1 MSDSNL
7 APQASNIVKVPIN
20 QLRPNLYNPNQQNI
34 DSFDLL
40 IKSIQE
46 DGFTLPVIVNSGIA
60 NPHLKDMIID
70 GEHRWRAALVLAMPE
85 VPVIYK
91 DMDEAM
97 MRASTLRH
105 NKARGHH
112 DALLEAQ
119 VIKGLAG
126 EMSLDE
132 LSQGLNIDAVELDI
146 MLSKAQDFTSMEDVA
161 SLSEEASL
169 EELAGQ
175 GLTGDNAQ
183 IVAHRHGI
191 ISSGDVLNQQNNAQ
205 AKHESGQNVRV
216 ELIYAGVQAEI
227 MRTIVAKHKTA
238 HEAIQFLVGE

>member
-7 APQASNIVKVPIN
+7 ALASTNVVKVPVYQLKPN
-20 QLRPNLYNPNQQNI
+20 QYNPNQQNV

-46 DGFTLPVIVNSGIA
+46 DGFTLPVIVNSGITH
-60 NPHLKDMIID
+60 PHLRDMIID

-132 LSQGLNIDAVELDI
+132 LSQGLNIDSVELDI
-146 MLSKAQDFTSMEDVA
+146 MLSKAEDFTSMEDVA

-169 EELAGQ
+169 DELAGQ

-191 ISSGDVLNQQNNAQ
+191 IGSGAVLNAQNNVQ
-205 AKHESGQNVRV
+205 AKQEAGQFVRV
-216 ELIYAGVQAEI
+216 ELIYS
-227 MRTIVAKHKTA
+227 
-238 HEAIQFLVGE
+238 GE